1 MIMLIL
7 LMLILSVAGGLI
19 GIAFKLTFGLL
30 KFLLIIPAVIGA
42 VVGIFVLSLPVIG
55 VIAAAGLIYLGAC
68 ALTSAK
74 IQ

>member
-7 LMLILSVAGGLI
+7 LMLILSAAGGLI
-19 GIAFKLTFGLL
+19 GVAFKLTFGLL
-30 KFLLIIPAVIGA
+30 KFLLIIPAVIGV

-55 VIAAAGLIYLGAC
+55 VIAAAALIYLGVC

-74 IQ
+74 IG